1 MATPAPLCAGWGKE
15 AKPSLGVVHTDRS
28 GQTQRAEEGSRM
40 ALYIV
45 VNVAIVVVLGILAR
59 LIGR

>member
-1 MATPAPLCAGWGKE
+1 LRTQI
-15 AKPSLGVVHTDRS
+15 DRDRP
-28 GQTQRAEEGSRM
+28 RAEEGRRM

-45 VNVAIVVVLGILAR
+45 VNVAIVVALGILAR